1 MDLTHVDMVE
11 PQSPPSTYAVASFMD
26 GVPGTWYRVVEV
38 TAVRAFFLGTGLYL
52 MGFRGSDLLR
62 GAVGGSAAIT
72 GWLMAG
78 YRSGLIE
85 RQALK

>member
-1 MDLTHVDMVE
+1 MELTHVDMVE

-52 MGFRGSDLLR
+52 MGFRVDATIHPLSGCS
-62 GAVGGSAAIT
+62 S
-72 GWLMAG
+72 WLM
-78 YRSGLIE
+78 LC
-85 RQALK
+85 